1 MKPFNLSGEFK
12 LGSQWKQFSK
22 ELPANDEEHAKDLL
36 MARFGSKHKVSRRF
50 INILSVSEVSLT
62 NVSEPAD
69 QKSAVNESTVLQE
82 PKNERTEK

>member
-1 MKPFNLSGEFK
+1 MKSFNLQGEVK

-22 ELPANDEEHAKDLL
+22 ELPANDEEHATDLL

-50 INILSVSEVSLT
+50 INILAVSEVT
-62 NVSEPAD
+62 G
-69 QKSAVNESTVLQE
+69 STVLQE